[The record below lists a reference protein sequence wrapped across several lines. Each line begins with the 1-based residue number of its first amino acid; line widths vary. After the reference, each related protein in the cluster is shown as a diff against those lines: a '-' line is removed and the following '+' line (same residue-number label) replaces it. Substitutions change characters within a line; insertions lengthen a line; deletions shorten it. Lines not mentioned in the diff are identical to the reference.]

1 VTSALLG
8 IGSNIHPQDNLLFA
22 AGALRSEF
30 ENVLF
35 SPVYQSKAV
44 GMEGDDF
51 LNACCLIQGDFSFQS
66 LGQWCKRQEDVRLR
80 DRVHGS
86 WRPRTLD
93 LDILMFDHQLM
104 DDELYKFAHAFVPA
118 STLVALKNKDIDV
131 SVVTKVPFI
140 L

>member
-1 VTSALLG
+1 MTSALLG

-22 AGALRSEF
+22 ADALRCEF

-51 LNACCLIQGDFSFQS
+51 LNACCLIHGDFSFQS
-66 LGQWCKRQEDVRLR
+66 LSRWCKRQEDIRLR

-93 LDILMFDHQLM
+93 LDILMFDNQLV

-118 STLVALKNKDIDV
+118 SILVSLKNEGIDACA
-131 SVVTKVPFI
+131 VTKVAFT

>member
-1 VTSALLG
+1 MSSALLG

-51 LNACCLIQGDFSFQS
+51 LNACCLMQGNFSLQN
-66 LGQWCKRQEDVRLR
+66 LGQWCKRQEDIRHR
-80 DRVHGS
+80 DRVDGS

-93 LDILMFDHQLM
+93 LDVLMFDNQVI
-104 DDELYKFAHAFVPA
+104 DDELYMFAHAFVPA
-118 STLVALKNKDIDV
+118 STLVTLENKDMDM
-131 SVVTKVPFI
+131 SVVTKVA
-140 L
+140 LTL